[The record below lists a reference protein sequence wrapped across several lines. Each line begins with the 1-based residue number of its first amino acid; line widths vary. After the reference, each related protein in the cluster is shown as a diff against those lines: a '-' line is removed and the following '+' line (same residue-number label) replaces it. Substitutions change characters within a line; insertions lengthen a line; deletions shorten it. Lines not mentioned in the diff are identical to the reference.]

1 MHFFQC
7 KYVPLHRLS
16 KENAMNVQLTQF
28 MRSQVAHVPTGF
40 HRYLFPR
47 INWHRQMF
55 ALVGPRGIG
64 KSTMFLQYIKE
75 HQQEER
81 LFYVSAD
88 HTYFSNHTLTEL
100 ADEFVREGGQQ
111 LFIDEIH
118 KYPGW
123 SRELKQI
130 YDGHPDLRVGITG
143 SSVLDITKGE
153 ADLSRRV
160 LIYTL
165 QGLSFR
171 EYLQLFHQIET
182 PVCSLDQILQGQ
194 ACVEGVSHPLP
205 LFYDYLLHGYYPF
218 GNDPDFQ
225 SLINQVVGQTMEN
238 DIPQYANMSP
248 STGYKLKKLLAII
261 AQSVPFKPVMDKL
274 AGMVST
280 SRNLL
285 PDYFLYMEKAG
296 MIGQLRDTTGGIRG
310 LGKVEKV
317 YIDNPNLAYVLG
329 SENTDVGNIRET
341 FFYNQM
347 RVNHEVLSSSISD
360 FEINGM
366 TFEVGGRNKGKRQI
380 ADVAKGYVVRDDIEY
395 AAGNIIP
402 LWSFGLNY

>member
-1 MHFFQC
+1 
-7 KYVPLHRLS
+7 
-16 KENAMNVQLTQF
+16 MNIQLTHF
-28 MRSQVAHVPTGF
+28 MQSQVGNVPMAF
-40 HRYLFPR
+40 HRYLFPQ
-47 INWHRQMF
+47 INWQRQMF

-64 KSTMFLQYIKE
+64 KSTMFLQYIRE
-75 HQQEER
+75 HQQEEKM
-81 LFYVSAD
+81 FYVSAD
-88 HTYFSNHTLTEL
+88 HTYFSGHTLTEL
-100 ADEFVREGGQQ
+100 ADEFVREGGSR

-143 SSVLDITKGE
+143 SSVLDITKEE

-171 EYLQLFHQIET
+171 EYLQLFHNIET
-182 PVCSLDQILQGQ
+182 PVRSLEQILQGQ
-194 ACVEGVSHPLP
+194 AAIAGVGHPLP
-205 LFYDYLLHGYYPF
+205 LFNDYMRHGYYPF

-225 SLINQVVGQTMEN
+225 GLLHQVVGQTMET
-238 DIPQYANMSP
+238 DIPLHANMSP
-248 STGYKLKKLLAII
+248 STGHKLKKLLAII
-261 AQSVPFKPVMDKL
+261 AQSVPFKPVMDRL
-274 AGMVST
+274 STMVGT
-280 SRNLL
+280 SRNVL

-329 SENTDVGNIRET
+329 SENTDVGNLRET

-347 RVNHEVLSSSISD
+347 RVNHEVISSRISD
-360 FEINGM
+360 FEIDGM

-380 ADVAKGYVVRDDIEY
+380 AGANQGYIVRDDVEY

-402 LWSFGLNY
+402 LWAFGLNY